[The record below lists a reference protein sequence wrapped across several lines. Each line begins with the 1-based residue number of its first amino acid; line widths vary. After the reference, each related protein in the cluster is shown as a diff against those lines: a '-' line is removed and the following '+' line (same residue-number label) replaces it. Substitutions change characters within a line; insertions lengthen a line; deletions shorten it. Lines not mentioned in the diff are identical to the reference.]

1 MPAQTAIPH
10 LRTRLLGSALA
21 LILGACATVPDAPP
35 VFVPQVQ
42 SAFTQKVPGRW
53 VLAVSNTS
61 LDTQIAP
68 KNFACGDM
76 TFPVGLDAPL
86 PRYVVQ
92 SFRQIADD
100 ITLSDHV
107 LTDDEIR
114 AGGYAGQIVLGS
126 AALTPDVAF
135 AQHGLT
141 AYVDSNMA
149 LSAALDVR
157 GHSAL
162 LLHRAFTVNGISHTD
177 AGIICQNG
185 PGGIGRAADSA
196 MQQLAVAAAT
206 AFSDSTSI
214 RLTVAS
220 R

>member
-1 MPAQTAIPH
+1 MLAQTAV
-10 LRTRLLGSALA
+10 LSFRSFAVALA

-35 VFVPQVQ
+35 VFVPQVV

-53 VLAVSNTS
+53 ALAVSNAS

-68 KNFACGDM
+68 QGFACGDL

-92 SFRQIADD
+92 SFRQIAADVTPVAH
-100 ITLSDHV
+100 ILS
-107 LTDDEIR
+107 DDEIR
-114 AGGYAGQIVLGS
+114 AGGYSGQIVLGS
-126 AALTPDVAF
+126 AALVPDVAF

-141 AYVDSNMA
+141 AYIDSNMA
-149 LSAALDVR
+149 LNAVLDVR
-157 GHSAL
+157 GPGGT

-185 PGGIGRAADSA
+185 TGGIARAADSA

-206 AFSDSTSI
+206 AFSDSTSV
-214 RLTVAS
+214 RLTVAA